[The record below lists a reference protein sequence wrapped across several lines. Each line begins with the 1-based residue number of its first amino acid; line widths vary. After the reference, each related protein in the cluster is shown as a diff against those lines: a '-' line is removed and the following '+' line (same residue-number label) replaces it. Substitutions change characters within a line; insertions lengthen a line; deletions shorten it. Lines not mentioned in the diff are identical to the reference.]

1 MRNLRHRIS
10 VTLCLVFLT
19 FYCSAQESATLQITG
34 EVEKLELTRTD
45 LAKMPRLA
53 IDVHNPHSGEAEHY
67 EGVRLSDL
75 LSKAGAPLGEKLR
88 GKALATYVL
97 ARAADGYSV
106 VYSLAELDPAMN
118 GNTIILADTLNGKPL
133 DQKEGPFKVV
143 VPGEKRAARWA
154 RMVVGIE
161 VLNAINPARSSLR

>member
-34 EVEKLELTRTD
+34 EVGKLELTRAD

-75 LSKAGAPLGEKLR
+75 LSKAGAPLGEKTPREGACYLR
-88 GKALATYVL
+88 ARAGSRRIQRRLL
-97 ARAADGYSV
+97 AR
-106 VYSLAELDPAMN
+106 
-118 GNTIILADTLNGKPL
+118 
-133 DQKEGPFKVV
+133 
-143 VPGEKRAARWA
+143 
-154 RMVVGIE
+154 
-161 VLNAINPARSSLR
+161 

>member
-34 EVEKLELTRTD
+34 EVQKLELTKAD

-53 IDVHNPHSGEAEHY
+53 IDVYNPHSGEAEHY

-133 DQKEGPFKVV
+133 DPKEGPFKVV

-161 VLNAINPARSSLR
+161 VLNAINAARSSLR